1 MVIPRRWSDLE
12 SHVQTV
18 LPALWPVS
26 QDQHLGG
33 VPTSYPELLTPKG
46 IESEG
51 RKWRRGEREGRRE
64 MRQKGKE
71 GEGGGRK
78 EGGRKEGG
86 RKEGGRK
93 EGGREEG
100 KDEEE
105 KKKGEESKG
114 GIMGESVVWSVNPS
128 FPSLWRHTFSE
139 RLLLD
144 FPSVTMETPSGR
156 RSSPS
161 FRRSLYSERAEME
174 REERREESSVQEG
187 RTDSGRCLGKKGRGE
202 EPVLVV

>member
-1 MVIPRRWSDLE
+1 
-12 SHVQTV
+12 
-18 LPALWPVS
+18 
-26 QDQHLGG
+26 
-33 VPTSYPELLTPKG
+33 
-46 IESEG
+46 
-51 RKWRRGEREGRRE
+51 
-64 MRQKGKE
+64 
-71 GEGGGRK
+71 
-78 EGGRKEGG
+78 
-86 RKEGGRK
+86 
-93 EGGREEG
+93 
-100 KDEEE
+100 
-105 KKKGEESKG
+105 
-114 GIMGESVVWSVNPS
+114 MGESVVWSVNPS

>member
-1 MVIPRRWSDLE
+1 
-12 SHVQTV
+12 
-18 LPALWPVS
+18 
-26 QDQHLGG
+26 
-33 VPTSYPELLTPKG
+33 
-46 IESEG
+46 
-51 RKWRRGEREGRRE
+51 
-64 MRQKGKE
+64 
-71 GEGGGRK
+71 
-78 EGGRKEGG
+78 
-86 RKEGGRK
+86 
-93 EGGREEG
+93 
-100 KDEEE
+100 
-105 KKKGEESKG
+105 
-114 GIMGESVVWSVNPS
+114 MGESVVWSVNPS
-128 FPSLWRHTFSE
+128 FPSPWRHTFSE